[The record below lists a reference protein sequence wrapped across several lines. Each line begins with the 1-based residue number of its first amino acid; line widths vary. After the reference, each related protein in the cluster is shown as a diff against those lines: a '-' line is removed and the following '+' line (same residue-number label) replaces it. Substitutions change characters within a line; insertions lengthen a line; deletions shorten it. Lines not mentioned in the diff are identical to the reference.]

1 MHDDL
6 DVGDGFTDTL
16 TGFIVMTTG
25 IFLLVVTL
33 LILFV
38 GFLSALFLLD
48 HLFLGNIIH
57 WGLEVV
63 WGLMILLYW
72 RLFFKFSTPN
82 PTDWIP
88 IKLGHKIQWNFNATI
103 STSPAA
109 NGDAQA
115 IDLDKEI
122 TKWLKENVS
131 LFMYAR
137 GNYDTYYFLRRSDYI
152 AFKLRW
158 T

>member
-6 DVGDGFTDTL
+6 DVGDGLPDTL
-16 TGFIVMTTG
+16 VGIIFMVVG
-25 IFLLVVTL
+25 IFLIVITL

-48 HLFLGNIIH
+48 YLFLGNVIH
-57 WGLEVV
+57 WSLEVI
-63 WGLMILLYW
+63 WGLGLLLYGS
-72 RLFFKFSTPN
+72 FFLKWSPN

-88 IKLGHKIQWNFNATI
+88 LKFGHKFQWKFNAPLSI
-103 STSPAA
+103 NPAV
-109 NGDAQA
+109 NVDVHA
-115 IDLDKEI
+115 IALDKEI
-122 TKWLKENVS
+122 TKWVKENVS
-131 LFMYAR
+131 PLMYAKEDY
-137 GNYDTYYFLRRSDYI
+137 NTYYFLRKSDYI

>member
-6 DVGDGFTDTL
+6 DVGDGLPDTL
-16 TGFIVMTTG
+16 VG
-25 IFLLVVTL
+25 IISVVVGVFLIAPTL
-33 LILFV
+33 LIFFV
-38 GFLSALFLLD
+38 GSLSALFLLD
-48 HLFLGNIIH
+48 YLFLGNIIH
-57 WGLEVV
+57 WGFEVA
-63 WGLMILLYW
+63 WGLTIILYSV
-72 RLFFKFSTPN
+72 LFFKWSLN

-88 IKLGHKIQWNFNATI
+88 IKFGHKIQWNFNATI
-103 STSPAA
+103 STIPAA

-131 LFMYAR
+131 PFMYAKE
-137 GNYDTYYFLRRSDYI
+137 NYNTYYFLRKSDYI

>member
-6 DVGDGFTDTL
+6 DVGDGLPDTL
-16 TGFIVMTTG
+16 VGL
-25 IFLLVVTL
+25 IFFAIEFFLSIGTL
-33 LILFV
+33 LILVV
-38 GFLSALFLLD
+38 GFLSALFFFD
-48 HLFLGNIIH
+48 YLFLGNIIH
-57 WGLEVV
+57 WGFEVA
-63 WGLMILLYW
+63 WGLTIILYSV
-72 RLFFKFSTPN
+72 LFFKWSLN

-88 IKLGHKIQWNFNATI
+88 IKFGHKIQWNFNATI
-103 STSPAA
+103 STIPAA

-131 LFMYAR
+131 PLIYAKE
-137 GNYDTYYFLRRSDYI
+137 NYNTYYFLRKSDYI